1 MSSPK
6 KVAKSKASKKVSE
19 IITNTLFIQIHNEM
33 PEKDIIDTLNG
44 NVGLIDFKKTHGL
57 YKETLLTAALHA
69 DLEKVAERILELGP
83 ELLDINHVNASDE
96 TAFLLACKKGYKGIA
111 LTIAALKPKCVPDA
125 EGYTALMYTCV
136 NIDMIDVTKYII
148 THDICDIGHVNK
160 NGDTALS
167 LTLEVGNP
175 AALPLLLD
183 SGKSKPDHV
192 DPKTGSNLFMKMLIE
207 QDVKTARLVLEKTGL
222 KCDPL
227 RVGKNYKITALMLAI
242 PTPGDDTTD
251 DAIEIIRRL
260 LGFVIE
266 KQDKEYVDVIN
277 VEGYSAFDLIF
288 GYSEQ
293 NDEPIDPRVVK
304 PFLDYYYKHDP
315 NSQVFLRNVDNICQ
329 DTKLY
334 KSLKR
339 LYPSKTS
346 KRIIKNACRE
356 FTNAKASV
364 RNATVKSRSPEL
376 QTGRRIRVTRST
388 TKNIGHAFK
397 LPEAIPASPSP
408 DVGFQVGDPRERGL
422 RMRKRRTMRGR

>member
-1 MSSPK
+1 
-6 KVAKSKASKKVSE
+6 
-19 IITNTLFIQIHNEM
+19 
-33 PEKDIIDTLNG
+33 
-44 NVGLIDFKKTHGL
+44 
-57 YKETLLTAALHA
+57 
-69 DLEKVAERILELGP
+69 
-83 ELLDINHVNASDE
+83 
-96 TAFLLACKKGYKGIA
+96 
-111 LTIAALKPKCVPDA
+111 
-125 EGYTALMYTCV
+125 
-136 NIDMIDVTKYII
+136 MIDVTKNNN
-148 THDICDIGHVNK
+148 THYFCDLGHVNEH
-160 NGDTALS
+160 GDTALS

-175 AALPLLLD
+175 AALTLLLD

-192 DPKTGSNLFMKMLIE
+192 DTKTGANLFMKTLIE

-227 RVGKNYKITALMLAI
+227 RVSKNYKITALMLSI
-242 PTPGDDTTD
+242 PAPGDDTTD

-304 PFLDYYYKHDP
+304 PFLDYYYKHDQ

-339 LYPSKTS
+339 LYPSKAS
-346 KRIIKNACRE
+346 KKIIKNACRE
-356 FTNAKASV
+356 FTNTKASI
-364 RNATVKSRSPEL
+364 RNTTVKSRSPEL
-376 QTGRRIRVTRST
+376 QTGRHVRST
-388 TKNIGHAFK
+388 ARSTSKYLGHAFE
-397 LPEAIPASPSP
+397 LLEAIRAPPPPEEA
-408 DVGFQVGDPRERGL
+408 GFQVGDPRERGL